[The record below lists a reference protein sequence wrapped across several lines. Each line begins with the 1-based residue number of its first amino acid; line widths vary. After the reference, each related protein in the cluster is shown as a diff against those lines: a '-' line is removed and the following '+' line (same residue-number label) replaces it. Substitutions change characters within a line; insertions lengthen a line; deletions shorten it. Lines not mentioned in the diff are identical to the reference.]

1 MHMCVSLQSLPS
13 SLNVVVQE
21 DAVTAIFQER
31 IIASYFIGG
40 DLEIHFEGFLYWEWG
55 SCKEKVWHET
65 ETIERL
71 SLKAQFSLVVLQCAE
86 MRILGG
92 KKNQQSSAKLI

>member
-40 DLEIHFEGFLYWEWG
+40 DLEIHFKGFLYWEWG

-71 SLKAQFSLVVLQCAE
+71 SLKAQFSLVLLQCAE

>member
-40 DLEIHFEGFLYWEWG
+40 DLEIHFEGFLY
-55 SCKEKVWHET
+55 
-65 ETIERL
+65 
-71 SLKAQFSLVVLQCAE
+71 
-86 MRILGG
+86 
-92 KKNQQSSAKLI
+92 